1 MDAVEQGASQETE
14 EKVSFIPAG
23 SWSQVPSGFNTLNK
37 ANMWP
42 GFYGYPHT
50 TVGEEQS
57 TNLMLVGG
65 SSVYRDSNATVS
77 MGSDNMLTLSGC
89 FLIDGRFVCLNST
102 AQIHVTGP
110 ASATSLRT
118 DSVVLR
124 YECVNGVE
132 SIIPGVVTGTAVT
145 ANPVAPTLE
154 TGSMLGVV
162 NGMVDNQIASISWQ
176 GGSAT
181 VSWTV
186 PVLPSLTS
194 LASDIT
200 SAQSSLSETKTA
212 LSGLQNTVSGVQ
224 SQVASLTALGLNIQ
238 PVNYTRNAASAD
250 TLNFNG
256 VVLSIQNKPVMA
268 CLSVYWIP
276 SATVSIGAWEHD
288 TLVTLDSVFDNC
300 VQNQQAATSATL
312 DNTFGQWTCNY
323 ANGATTFSWQP
334 DNNGMT
340 LNSGVIMTGS
350 MNVALAD

>member
-1 MDAVEQGASQETE
+1 M
-14 EKVSFIPAG
+14 SFIPVG
-23 SWSQVPSGFNTLNK
+23 SWSQVPNGFNTLNL

-57 TNLMLVGG
+57 ANLMLVGG
-65 SSVYRDSNATVS
+65 SSVYRDSSATVS
-77 MGSDNMLTLSGC
+77 MGSDDMLSLSGC
-89 FLIDGRFVCLNST
+89 FLVDGRFVCLNST
-102 AQIHVTGP
+102 ATVHVTGP
-110 ASATSLRT
+110 ASATPLRT

-132 SIIPGVVTGTAVT
+132 SVVPGVVTGTAVT
-145 ANPVAPTLE
+145 GNPVAPTLN
-154 TGSMLGVV
+154 TGSMLGIS
-162 NGMVDNQIASISWQ
+162 NGTMDSQIASISWQ

-194 LASDIT
+194 LSSGIT
-200 SAQSSLSETKTA
+200 SAQNSVQSLQSSLTGLSNT
-212 LSGLQNTVSGVQ
+212 LSGVE
-224 SQVASLTALGLNIQ
+224 SQVTSLTTLGLNIQ
-238 PVNYTRNAASAD
+238 PVNYTRNAAAAD

-256 VVLSIQNKPVMA
+256 VVLSINNKPVMA
-268 CLSVYWIP
+268 ILSVYWIP
-276 SATVSIGAWEHD
+276 SNNVTLNAWQHN

-312 DNTFGQWTCNY
+312 NNVFGQWTCNY
-323 ANGATTFSWQP
+323 ADGQTTFSWQP

-340 LNSGVIMTGS
+340 LNSGVVMTGS
-350 MNVALAD
+350 MNVALAG

>member
-1 MDAVEQGASQETE
+1 M
-14 EKVSFIPAG
+14 SFIPVG
-23 SWSQVPSGFNTLNK
+23 SWGTVPNGFNTLNQ

-57 TNLMLVGG
+57 ANLMLVGG
-65 SSVYRDSNATVS
+65 SSVYRDSTATVS
-77 MGSDNMLTLSGC
+77 MGSDGTLTVSGC
-89 FLIDGRFVCLNST
+89 FLMDGRFVCLNST

-110 ASATSLRT
+110 ASATPLRT

-132 SIIPGVVTGTAVT
+132 SVVPGVVTGTGVT
-145 ANPVAPTLE
+145 GSPAAPSLA
-154 TGSMLGVV
+154 TGSMLGVN
-162 NGMVDNQIASISWQ
+162 NGTVDNQIASISWQ

-194 LASDIT
+194 LASNIGGV
-200 SAQSSLSETKTA
+200 QSSLNETKTS
-212 LSGLQNTVSGVQ
+212 LSGLQNTVTGVQ
-224 SQVASLTALGLNIQ
+224 SSVSALTSLGLNIQ
-238 PVNYTRNAASAD
+238 PVNYTRNAAAAD

-256 VVLSIQNKPVMA
+256 VVLSMNNKPVMA
-268 CLSVYWIP
+268 MLSVYWVP
-276 SATVSIGAWEHD
+276 SESITLGTWEHY

-300 VQNQQAATSATL
+300 VQNQQAATSDTL
-312 DNTFGQWTCNY
+312 NNVFGQWTCNY
-323 ANGATTFSWQP
+323 ADGQTTFSWQP

-340 LNSGVIMTGS
+340 LNSGMIMTGS
-350 MNVALAD
+350 MNVALAQ

>member
-1 MDAVEQGASQETE
+1 M
-14 EKVSFIPAG
+14 SFIPVG
-23 SWSQVPSGFNTLNK
+23 SWGTIPNGFNTLNL

-57 TNLMLVGG
+57 ANLMLVGG
-65 SSVYRDSNATVS
+65 SSVYRDSSATVS
-77 MGSDNMLTLSGC
+77 MGSDDMLSLSGC
-89 FLIDGRFVCLNST
+89 FLMDGRFVCLNST
-102 AQIHVTGP
+102 ATIHVTGP
-110 ASATSLRT
+110 ASATPLRI

-124 YECVNGVE
+124 YECSDGVE

-145 ANPVAPTLE
+145 GNPTAPTLT
-154 TGSMLGVV
+154 TGSMLGVG
-162 NGMVDNQIASISWQ
+162 NGTVDNQIASISWQ
-176 GGSAT
+176 AGSAA

-186 PVLPSLTS
+186 PVLPSLAS
-194 LASDIT
+194 LSSGIT
-200 SAQSSLSETKTA
+200 STQNSVQSLQSSLTGLNNT
-212 LSGLQNTVSGVQ
+212 LSGVE

-256 VVLSIQNKPVMA
+256 VVLSINNKPVMA
-268 CLSVYWIP
+268 CLSVYWVP
-276 SATVSIGAWEHD
+276 SATVNIGTWEHY

-312 DNTFGQWTCNY
+312 NNVFGQWTCNF
-323 ANGATTFSWQP
+323 ADGQTTFSWQP

-340 LNSGVIMTGS
+340 LNSGAIMTGS
-350 MNVALAD
+350 MNVALAG

>member
-1 MDAVEQGASQETE
+1 M
-14 EKVSFIPAG
+14 SFIPVG
-23 SWSQVPSGFNTLNK
+23 SWGTVPNGFNTLNQ

-57 TNLMLVGG
+57 GNLMLVGG
-65 SSVYRDSNATVS
+65 QSVYRDSNATVS

-89 FLIDGRFVCLNST
+89 FLMDGRFVCLNST

-110 ASATSLRT
+110 ASSTPLRT

-124 YECVNGVE
+124 YQCADGVE
-132 SIIPGVVTGTAVT
+132 SIVPGVVEGTAVT
-145 ANPVAPTLE
+145 GNPTAPTLN
-154 TGSMLGVV
+154 TGSMLGVN

-181 VSWTV
+181 VAWAI
-186 PVLPSLTS
+186 PVLPSL
-194 LASDIT
+194 
-200 SAQSSLSETKTA
+200 SSLSSSVDTVQDNVQSLESS
-212 LSGLQNTVSGVQ
+212 LSGLDTTVQGVQ
-224 SQVASLTALGLNIQ
+224 SSVSSLTSLGLNIQ
-238 PVNYTRNAASAD
+238 PVNYTRNAAAAD

-276 SATVSIGAWEHD
+276 SEDITLGAWEHS

-350 MNVALAD
+350 MIVALAD

>member
-1 MDAVEQGASQETE
+1 M
-14 EKVSFIPAG
+14 SFIPVG
-23 SWSQVPSGFNTLNK
+23 SWGTVPNGFNTLNQ

-57 TNLMLVGG
+57 ANLMLVGG
-65 SSVYRDSNATVS
+65 SSVYRDSSATVS
-77 MGSDNMLTLSGC
+77 MSGDDMLSLSGC
-89 FLIDGRFVCLNST
+89 FLVDGRFVCLNSM

-110 ASATSLRT
+110 ASSTPLRT

-132 SIIPGVVTGTAVT
+132 SIVPGVVEGTAVT
-145 ANPVAPTLE
+145 GNPTAPSLE
-154 TGSMLGVV
+154 TGSMLGVN
-162 NGMVDNQIASISWQ
+162 NGTVDNQIASISWQ
-176 GGSAT
+176 GGTPS
-181 VSWTV
+181 VSWTI

-200 SAQSSLSETKTA
+200 SAQSSLNETKTA
-212 LSGLQNTVSGVQ
+212 LAGLNNTLSGVQ
-224 SQVASLTALGLNIQ
+224 SQVASLTSLGLNIQ
-238 PVNYTRNAASAD
+238 PVNYTRNAAAAD

-276 SATVSIGAWEHD
+276 SQDVTLNSWEHN

-312 DNTFGQWTCNY
+312 NNTFGQWTCNY
-323 ANGATTFSWQP
+323 ANGSTTFSWQP

-340 LNSGVIMTGS
+340 LNSGVVMTGS
-350 MNVALAD
+350 MNVALAG

>member
-1 MDAVEQGASQETE
+1 M
-14 EKVSFIPAG
+14 SFIPVG
-23 SWSQVPSGFNTLNK
+23 SWGQVPSGFNTLNQ

-57 TNLMLVGG
+57 ANLMWAG
-65 SSVYRDSNATVS
+65 STSVYRDSSAAIS
-77 MGSDNMLTLSGC
+77 MGSDGMLSLSGC
-89 FLIDGRFVCLNST
+89 FLMDGRFVCLNST
-102 AQIHVTGP
+102 ATVHVTGP
-110 ASATSLRT
+110 ASATPLRT

-132 SIIPGVVTGTAVT
+132 SVVPGVVTGTAVT
-145 ANPVAPTLE
+145 GNPTAPTLN
-154 TGSMLGVV
+154 TGSMLGVN
-162 NGMVDNQIASISWQ
+162 NGTVDNQIASISWQ
-176 GGSAT
+176 GGSAA

-186 PVLPSLTS
+186 PVLPSLSS
-194 LASDIT
+194 LASSIT
-200 SAQSSLSETKTA
+200 ATQNTLSETKTS
-212 LSGLQNTVSGVQ
+212 LSGLDNTVQGIQ
-224 SQVASLTALGLNIQ
+224 SNVASLNSLGLNIQ
-238 PVNYTRNAASAD
+238 PVNYTRNAAAAD

-256 VVLSIQNKPVMA
+256 VVLSINNKPVMA
-268 CLSVYWIP
+268 MLSVYWIP
-276 SATVSIGAWEHD
+276 SATVTLGVWEHN

-312 DNTFGQWTCNY
+312 NNVFGQWTCNY
-323 ANGATTFSWQP
+323 ADGATTFSWQP

>member
-1 MDAVEQGASQETE
+1 M
-14 EKVSFIPAG
+14 SFIPVG
-23 SWSQVPSGFNTLNK
+23 SWGTVASGFNTLNQ

-57 TNLMLVGG
+57 ANLMWAG
-65 SSVYRDSNATVS
+65 SPNVYRSSDATVS
-77 MGSDNMLTLSGC
+77 MGTDDMLSVSGC
-89 FLIDGRFVCLNST
+89 FLMDGRFVCLNST

-110 ASATSLRT
+110 ASSTPLRT

-124 YECVNGVE
+124 YECANGVE
-132 SIIPGVVTGTAVT
+132 SVVPGVVTGTAVT
-145 ANPVAPTLE
+145 GNPVAPTLN
-154 TGSMLGVV
+154 TGSMLGIS
-162 NGMVDNQIASISWQ
+162 NGTVDSQIASISWQ

-194 LASDIT
+194 LASSIT
-200 SAQSSLSETKTA
+200 STN
-212 LSGLQNTVSGVQ
+212 NTVSGVQ
-224 SQVASLTALGLNIQ
+224 TSLSGLDNTVQGIQSSVSSLTSLGLNIQ
-238 PVNYTRNAASAD
+238 PVNYTRNASSAD

-256 VVLSIQNKPVMA
+256 VVFSIANKPVMA
-268 CLSVYWIP
+268 MLSVYWIP
-276 SATVSIGAWEHD
+276 AQSVTLGSWQHY

-312 DNTFGQWTCNY
+312 NNVFGQWTCNY
-323 ANGATTFSWQP
+323 ADGATTFSWQP

-340 LNSGVIMTGS
+340 LNSGVVMTGS

>member
-1 MDAVEQGASQETE
+1 M
-14 EKVSFIPAG
+14 SFIPVG
-23 SWSQVPSGFNTLNK
+23 SWGSVPSGFNTLDQ

-57 TNLMLVGG
+57 ANLMWAGS
-65 SSVYRDSNATVS
+65 SSVYRSSDATVS
-77 MGSDNMLTLSGC
+77 MGGDGMLSVSGC
-89 FLIDGRFVCLNST
+89 FLMDGRFVCLNST
-102 AQIHVTGP
+102 ATIHVTGP
-110 ASATSLRT
+110 ASATPLRT

-124 YECVNGVE
+124 YECVDGVE
-132 SIIPGVVTGTAVT
+132 SVTPGVVTGNATT
-145 ANPVAPTLE
+145 FNPAAPSLE
-154 TGSMLGVV
+154 SGSMLGVV

-186 PVLPSLTS
+186 PVLPSLSS
-194 LASDIT
+194 LSSDIT

-224 SQVASLTALGLNIQ
+224 SQVASLTTLGLNIQ
-238 PVNYTRNAASAD
+238 PVNYTRNAAAAD
-250 TLNFNG
+250 TLDFNG
-256 VVLSIQNKPVMA
+256 VVLSINNKPVMA
-268 CLSVYWIP
+268 MLSVYWRP
-276 SATVSIGAWEHD
+276 SATVNLGAWQHY

-300 VQNQQAATSATL
+300 VQNQQTATSSTL
-312 DNTFGQWTCNY
+312 NNAFGQWTCNY
-323 ANGATTFSWQP
+323 ANGQTTFSWQP

>member
-1 MDAVEQGASQETE
+1 M
-14 EKVSFIPAG
+14 SFIPVG
-23 SWSQVPSGFNTLNK
+23 SWGTVPSGFNTLNL

-50 TVGEEQS
+50 TVGEEQ
-57 TNLMLVGG
+57 TANLMLVGG

-89 FLIDGRFVCLNST
+89 FLVDGRFVCLNSMAT
-102 AQIHVTGP
+102 IHVTGP
-110 ASATSLRT
+110 ASATPLRT

-124 YECVNGVE
+124 YECLDGVE
-132 SIIPGVVTGTAVT
+132 SIVPGVVEGTAVT
-145 ANPVAPTLE
+145 GNPTAPSLE
-154 TGSMLGVV
+154 TGSMLGVN
-162 NGMVDNQIASISWQ
+162 NGTVDSQIASISWQ

-200 SAQSSLSETKTA
+200 SAQSSLNETKTA
-212 LSGLQNTVSGVQ
+212 LAGLNNTLPGVQ
-224 SQVASLTALGLNIQ
+224 SQVASLTSLGLNIQ
-238 PVNYTRNAASAD
+238 PVNYTRNAAAAD

-276 SATVSIGAWEHD
+276 SQDVTLNSWEHN

-312 DNTFGQWTCNY
+312 NNVFGQWTCNF
-323 ANGATTFSWQP
+323 ANGQTTFSWQP

-350 MNVALAD
+350 MNVALAQ